1 MSRRLQLPVLLLAG
15 ATALSAA
22 RPMTFD
28 DLVALHRVSDP
39 QPSPDGS
46 RIAYVV
52 TDANEPENRT
62 DSDIWIVSAA
72 GGTPRRLTF
81 SPKHDRHP
89 RWSPDGRWI
98 AFESNR
104 GDAFQVWLIPADGG
118 EAHVL
123 TSLSTGATEPTWS
136 PDGSRIAFLSSVFP
150 AFSDKPFAE
159 SDRLNREKSEALE
172 KSKVKAQ
179 VFERLPVR
187 KWDSLVDGR
196 RSHLFVVGVTN
207 GVQAG
212 SPKDLTP
219 GEQDAVPWSSTFAA
233 GAEFA
238 WSPDSK
244 EIVHTASQF
253 PVREEAWSTDH
264 NLWAVDV
271 ATGSRRQLTTNA
283 AADGCP
289 RISPDGRWLAFRAQS
304 RAGFE
309 ADRWQLHLLDRG
321 TGALRSLTADFDSS
335 VENISWMGSDRVVI
349 EAEDHGTKR
358 LWSLAVLGGG
368 RPEPLT
374 EGGSSGEAASVRGG
388 AVVFTRAS
396 LDAPTAVWI
405 RPADGKPTKLV
416 DPNTARLAE
425 LDLSKPESVV
435 VKGDDGD
442 PVQMWILRPPG
453 FDASKKTPL
462 VFWVHGGPQGAW
474 MDGWSTRW
482 NPQAWAA
489 QGWIVAMPNPRGS
502 TGFGQKFTDQIS
514 HDWGGRVFTD
524 LMACADWCAAQ
535 PWIDKDRMAAAGG
548 SYGGYMMNWFQ
559 SHTDRFKTLVTHCG
573 VYEFHSMYGTTDELW
588 FDEWEHGIPW
598 KNPDFAQHSPDR
610 FAAKFRTPNLI
621 IHNERDYR
629 VPIGQGF
636 ALFTA
641 LQRQGVPSKLLYF
654 PDEGHWVL
662 KPQNSRLWHD
672 TIFDWLRGYIGT
684 AK

>member
-1 MSRRLQLPVLLLAG
+1 MEAEALAREIEGLLKLRSIPFVMKMFAHRQEMEDIPRIRRPQSVHTLDQIVGQASRLGWTVG
-15 ATALSAA
+15 VTA
-22 RPMTFD
+22 D
-28 DLVALHRVSDP
+28 DLVGAQCRAVVGLGAAKTEAWRSGEHMKGVWFETSEDA
-39 QPSPDGS
+39 QAHQEAMNCVPDGL
-46 RIAYVV
+46 Y
-52 TDANEPENRT
+52 
-62 DSDIWIVSAA
+62 
-72 GGTPRRLTF
+72 
-81 SPKHDRHP
+81 
-89 RWSPDGRWI
+89 
-98 AFESNR
+98 
-104 GDAFQVWLIPADGG
+104 
-118 EAHVL
+118 
-123 TSLSTGATEPTWS
+123 
-136 PDGSRIAFLSSVFP
+136 
-150 AFSDKPFAE
+150 
-159 SDRLNREKSEALE
+159 EAL
-172 KSKVKAQ
+172 A
-179 VFERLPVR
+179 
-187 KWDSLVDGR
+187 
-196 RSHLFVVGVTN
+196 VG
-207 GVQAG
+207 
-212 SPKDLTP
+212 PL
-219 GEQDAVPWSSTFAA
+219 
-233 GAEFA
+233 
-238 WSPDSK
+238 
-244 EIVHTASQF
+244 AS
-253 PVREEAWSTDH
+253 
-264 NLWAVDV
+264 
-271 ATGSRRQLTTNA
+271 G
-283 AADGCP
+283 
-289 RISPDGRWLAFRAQS
+289 
-304 RAGFE
+304 
-309 ADRWQLHLLDRG
+309 
-321 TGALRSLTADFDSS
+321 
-335 VENISWMGSDRVVI
+335 
-349 EAEDHGTKR
+349 
-358 LWSLAVLGGG
+358 
-368 RPEPLT
+368 
-374 EGGSSGEAASVRGG
+374 
-388 AVVFTRAS
+388 
-396 LDAPTAVWI
+396 
-405 RPADGKPTKLV
+405 KLV
-416 DPNTARLAE
+416 DPEKPLPVIATTSKLMSTGVDAQTCKLIVLDQNIKSMTLFKQIIGRGTRLREDLGKSWFTILDFKRATE
-425 LDLSKPESVV
+425 LFADR
-435 VKGDDGD
+435 DFDGD

-629 VPIGQGF
+629 VPIGQGL